1 MSAASAT
8 SPPSSSPT
16 SPPCSPPSS
25 TQNLMRSNI
34 LKQPHLC
41 HRRTESNITNV
52 TVMSDDTDCNCSS
65 NELLEL
71 GNNGRYHEGFSA
83 LNTPSDGSPRNSN
96 IEIKGEP
103 LKTLL
108 SVMFWGLSM
117 IASTTSLAITHER
130 VPNTTTLPDIILDNI
145 KYHKWGLDVSEVF
158 LVTLS
163 WTAFLVAFFHKHRFI
178 VLRRIFFLIGIHYY
192 YRAITMCVT
201 VLPKPDQNY
210 FCSPTLEDE
219 NITTNTTRIIF
230 ERVLT
235 LVSGGGLSMNGK
247 HHYCGDYIYSG
258 HTISLITAYLVIKE
272 YSPRKWVLFHRIA
285 LVFCI
290 AGIVALLL
298 SRGHYSIDCV
308 IAYWATTRIWWMY
321 HTLAKSE
328 YLKSSNNEDNDLK
341 GMWWWHIFHFFEGRV
356 PAHLPR
362 EFDWPIPKRLKLWI
376 CEKILKRKNAT
387 NSDTS
392 DDGGIESGIR
402 TFPGQWLFSMNFSK
416 MCSSTTT
423 S

>member
-83 LNTPSDGSPRNSN
+83 LNTPSEGSPRNSN

-163 WTAFLVAFFHKHRFI
+163 WTAFLVAFFSQTQVH
-178 VLRRIFFLIGIHYY
+178 
-192 YRAITMCVT
+192 
-201 VLPKPDQNY
+201 
-210 FCSPTLEDE
+210 CSQE
-219 NITTNTTRIIF
+219 NIFPNWH
-230 ERVLT
+230 
-235 LVSGGGLSMNGK
+235 S
-247 HHYCGDYIYSG
+247 
-258 HTISLITAYLVIKE
+258 
-272 YSPRKWVLFHRIA
+272 
-285 LVFCI
+285 
-290 AGIVALLL
+290 LLL
-298 SRGHYSIDCV
+298 
-308 IAYWATTRIWWMY
+308 
-321 HTLAKSE
+321 
-328 YLKSSNNEDNDLK
+328 
-341 GMWWWHIFHFFEGRV
+341 
-356 PAHLPR
+356 
-362 EFDWPIPKRLKLWI
+362 
-376 CEKILKRKNAT
+376 
-387 NSDTS
+387 
-392 DDGGIESGIR
+392 
-402 TFPGQWLFSMNFSK
+402 
-416 MCSSTTT
+416 
-423 S
+423 

>member
-1 MSAASAT
+1 MSGLNT
-8 SPPSSSPT
+8 SP
-16 SPPCSPPSS
+16 SPP
-25 TQNLMRSNI
+25 QNMLHPNV
-34 LKQPHLC
+34 LACKQPFC
-41 HRRTESNITNV
+41 HRRTASNVTNV

-71 GNNGRYHEGFSA
+71 GNHEGFAA
-83 LNTPSDGSPRNSN
+83 LNSPNSSTSPRNTPV
-96 IEIKGEP
+96 EIKGEP

-108 SVMFWGLSM
+108 SVIFWGLSM
-117 IASTTSLAITHER
+117 VASTTSLAITHER

-163 WTAFLVAFFHKHRFI
+163 WTAFIVALFHKHRLI

-210 FCSPTLEDE
+210 FCSPNLEDE
-219 NITTNTTRIIF
+219 NITTNTTVIIF

-235 LVSGGGLSMNGK
+235 LISGGGLSMNGK

-272 YSPRKWVLFHRIA
+272 YSPRKWILFHRVA

-321 HTLAKSE
+321 HTLAKNE
-328 YLKSSNNEDNDLK
+328 NLKYSNNEENDLK
-341 GMWWWHIFHFFEGRV
+341 DMWW
-356 PAHLPR
+356 
-362 EFDWPIPKRLKLWI
+362 
-376 CEKILKRKNAT
+376 
-387 NSDTS
+387 
-392 DDGGIESGIR
+392 
-402 TFPGQWLFSMNFSK
+402 
-416 MCSSTTT
+416 
-423 S
+423 